1 MDSAMRTGQKGYPV
15 VALPLT
21 SGQGRESQ
29 QMEPRTVEEDKFVC
43 AACGIDFERESS
55 VMECR
60 MCHRSHCEE
69 CLNEQKLCVPCSQ
82 GEA

>member
-1 MDSAMRTGQKGYPV
+1 
-15 VALPLT
+15 
-21 SGQGRESQ
+21 
-29 QMEPRTVEEDKFVC
+29 MEPRTVEEDKFAC

-55 VMECR
+55 VVECR